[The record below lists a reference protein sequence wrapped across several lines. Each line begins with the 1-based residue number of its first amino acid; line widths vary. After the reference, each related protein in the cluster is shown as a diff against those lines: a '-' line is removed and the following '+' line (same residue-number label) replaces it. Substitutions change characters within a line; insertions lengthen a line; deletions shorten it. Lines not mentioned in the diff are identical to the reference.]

1 MLKLRVIT
9 ALVLVGVLAGALWLG
24 RAAFVAVIAVL
35 FFAAVLEW
43 GRLAALSRP
52 LRIVAAVLLVGGL
65 LLLEIWQRTPV
76 GPVLTLICAGA
87 AAVWLTLIAL
97 LVRAG
102 EQPVRIGTAAV
113 AALGATLLPAAWFA
127 LLYLHGRGV
136 VLMISVLAIIWVA
149 DIAAYFSGHA
159 FGKRKLAP
167 AISPGKTWAG
177 VVGAVVAVLA
187 IATAIDVLWP
197 RSPLFTE
204 VLFRHSPLLAWIM
217 LTILV
222 AFSIVGDL
230 FESLLKRQAGLKDS
244 GALLPGHGG
253 VLDRIDSLLPVL
265 PLAVLF
271 ELMLR

>member
-9 ALVLVGVLAGALWLG
+9 ALVLVGVLAGALALG
-24 RAAFVAVIAVL
+24 RTAFVAVIAVL

-43 GRLAALSRP
+43 GRLAALTRAQ
-52 LRIVAAVLLVGGL
+52 RILAAVVLVGGL
-65 LLLEIWQRTPV
+65 LALEFGQRTPV
-76 GPVLTLICAGA
+76 GPVLTLICGGA

-127 LLYLHGRGV
+127 VLYLHGRGV

-149 DIAAYFSGHA
+149 DIAAYFAGRA

-177 VVGAVVAVLA
+177 VVGAVIAVLA
-187 IATAIDVLWP
+187 LSTAIHLIWP
-197 RSPLFTE
+197 QAPLFTG
-204 VLFRHSPLLAWIM
+204 VLFRQSPLLAWIM
-217 LTILV
+217 LTVLV

-253 VLDRIDSLLPVL
+253 VLDRIDSMIPVL

-271 ELMLR
+271 ELMFR